1 MGSPLSVWH
10 QDWIGVWGVCWL
22 GPCFVLFVVFAVV
35 CGSWLD
41 CPVRMAAAIVVTM
54 EVHGWSGAMLCWV
67 VRLKVTSR
75 TFHRNKIINV
85 IHFTC

>member
-41 CPVRMAAAIVVTM
+41 CPVRMAAATGECRYHGSAWLVWSNVVL
-54 EVHGWSGAMLCWV
+54 GG
-67 VRLKVTSR
+67 TSQS
-75 TFHRNKIINV
+75 NIKNISS
-85 IHFTC
+85 